1 MRKEGKML
9 NGQELNIRDCQM
21 FNWPGKALPPPA
33 KKENV
38 LLVTFWSSCI
48 SKRVTF
54 ERKWVI
60 LQSFRLEC
68 RTRFCARRGRHGALT
83 FIESAAFWGEL
94 PILLCS
100 NLSSICIHGHSGT
113 ISFLP
118 FKRYVFSGLGK
129 IIQHFPLEKNFFLW
143 LHQESFFG
151 SL

>member
-21 FNWPGKALPPPA
+21 FNWPGNASPPPA
-33 KKENV
+33 KKRM
-38 LLVTFWSSCI
+38 FSWSHFDPAAYQRGWL
-48 SKRVTF
+48 SK
-54 ERKWVI
+54 RKWVI